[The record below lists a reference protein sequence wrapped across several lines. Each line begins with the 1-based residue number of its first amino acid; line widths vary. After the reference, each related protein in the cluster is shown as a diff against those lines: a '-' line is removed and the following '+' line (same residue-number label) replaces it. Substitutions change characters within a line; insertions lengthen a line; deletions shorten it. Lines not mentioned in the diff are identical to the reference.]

1 MTLREEKEL
10 HAINLVDK
18 ALQHDEGRGISWGE
32 LVDIQEMPNEE
43 LDEIIDLLES
53 RVDHLEHIL

>member
-18 ALQHDEGRGISWGE
+18 SLQHDEGRGISWGE
-32 LVDIQEMPNEE
+32 LVDVQEMDDRE
-43 LDEIIDLLES
+43 LDELIDLLEPK
-53 RVDHLEHIL
+53 VDHLEHIL